1 MNFVS
6 HALNCFHLLSYDSN
20 SAYISLRENP
30 KVTREKKK
38 PIEPALHFPE
48 LKVQNQQYS
57 GCTNIFMKRR
67 DRKDHPS
74 GLDSYF
80 LQRVCPNISSSFY
93 NIDLNFGVQLKATS
107 GISLNSGLVDC
118 TKVSECFDVE
128 N

>member
-1 MNFVS
+1 M
-6 HALNCFHLLSYDSN
+6 LLIAFTY
-20 SAYISLRENP
+20 YHTILIVHM
-30 KVTREKKK
+30 VTREKKK